1 MKRLIVCADDYA
13 LSPGVS
19 AAIRELASAGRLNAT
34 SVMTPG
40 PDLAA
45 EAARLSALRL
55 DGFQIG
61 LHVTLTSGLT
71 PLTAPGLPRYFELG
85 PLMLRCFLRAAD
97 AQRLAAE
104 IEAQF
109 VAFQDAFGRAPD
121 FIDGHQHVHL
131 LPVIRP
137 LVLDAARRHA
147 PRAWL
152 RQCRG
157 AGEGLKGRVISAL
170 SGGLVADARAL
181 GFATNPGF
189 SGAYEFDRAGAFA
202 DLFPRFLTGLPDGGL
217 VMVHPG
223 HVDEALKRVDPV
235 HAPRAVEYA
244 YLAGPA
250 FPAAL
255 AAAGF
260 SLS

>member
-19 AAIRELASAGRLNAT
+19 AAIRELAAAGRLNAT

-40 PDLAA
+40 AELAA
-45 EAARLSALRL
+45 EAARLSALDL
-55 DGFQIG
+55 PGFQVG
-61 LHVTLTSGLT
+61 LHITLTSGLV
-71 PLTAPGLPRYFELG
+71 PLTAPALPQFFSLG
-85 PLMLRCFLRAAD
+85 PLMLRCFLHAVD
-97 AQRLAAE
+97 AGRLGAE

-109 VAFQDAFGRAPD
+109 AAFQTAFGRSPD

-131 LPVIRP
+131 LPVIRG

-147 PRAWL
+147 PGAWL

-157 AGEGLKGRVISAL
+157 AGEGVKGQVISAL
-170 SGGLVADARAL
+170 SAGLATDARAA
-181 GFATNPGF
+181 GFATNPAF
-189 SGAYEFDRAGAFA
+189 SGAYDFDRGSFA
-202 DLFPRFLTGLPDGGL
+202 EVFPRFLTGLPDGGL

-223 HVDEALKRVDPV
+223 HVDDTLKRVDPV
-235 HAPRAVEYA
+235 HGPREAEYA
-244 YLAGPA
+244 YLAGPT